1 MGIFG
6 GIKSASAV
14 SRLTEEAFYAEALR
28 EIESGMRRDGIWAM
42 AMAESDMDQGKA
54 AARYIKLRVQS
65 LKDEMTLQSNGAA
78 LAEELE
84 KRRRLE
90 EAEANAP
97 RHPHCGGLIVRT
109 ESANR
114 VTWKCRK
121 CNATGKF
128 ERGITYGD
136 AKKFR

>member
-1 MGIFG
+1 MGIFDG
-6 GIKSASAV
+6 KKTASAV

-42 AMAESDMDQGKA
+42 AMSESDMDQGKA

-65 LKDEMTLQSNGAA
+65 LKDEMTLESNAAA
-78 LAEELE
+78 LADELQKQQSRE
-84 KRRRLE
+84 D
-90 EAEANAP
+90 AEADAP
-97 RHPHCGGLIVRT
+97 RHPRCGGIIVRT
-109 ESANR
+109 ESGNR

-121 CNATGKF
+121 CNVTGKF

-136 AKKFR
+136 VKKS